1 MFPEVRVP
9 DDAPLLP
16 EPLGSKRKF
25 WFQNAASIM
34 CLFKEV
40 QPNTGEDW
48 SEKVACDLCRLLDLP
63 HVDYDL
69 AIWKD
74 KNGVICPTCV
84 PTDGRLVHGN
94 ELLAQLLPE
103 YPQQQVRRVS
113 QYTLEN
119 VFAILQSP
127 EIKTPMAWTPLTEGF
142 EAVDVF
148 VGYLMFDA
156 WIANTDRHHENWA
169 LVVSSEAMTHLAP
182 TYDHAS
188 SLGAHETDTNRY
200 DRLTT
205 RDTRRS
211 IRRYVERATSAFF
224 ASSFD
229 TTPMS
234 TFDAFHAAGIRRPGA
249 AKAWLARLASLS
261 FREIQALFSNIPSNR
276 ISVVAIDFALEML
289 ALNHQR
295 LLKLQQEVFG

>member
-25 WFQNAASIM
+25 WFQNVASVM
-34 CLFKEV
+34 YLFKEV

-48 SEKVACDLCRLLDLP
+48 SEKVACELCRLLDLP
-63 HVDYDL
+63 HVDYDF
-69 AIWKD
+69 AICRGRK
-74 KNGVICPTCV
+74 GVVCPTCV

-94 ELLAQLLPE
+94 ELLAQVVPS
-103 YPQQQVRRVS
+103 YPQQQYFRVS
-113 QYTLEN
+113 QHTLEN

-127 EIKTPMAWTPLTEGF
+127 EVKTPLAWLPLTDVF

-169 LVVSSEAMTHLAP
+169 LVVSPEASMHLAP
-182 TYDHAS
+182 SYDHAS

-211 IRRYVERATSAFF
+211 MERYVERATSAFF
-224 ASSFD
+224 ASLFD

-234 TFDAFHAAGIRRPGA
+234 TFDAFHEAGIRRPAA
-249 AKAWLARLASLS
+249 AKAWLERLASLS
-261 FREIQALFSNIPSNR
+261 FPEIQVIFANIPSDR
-276 ISVVAIDFALEML
+276 ISVV
-289 ALNHQR
+289 Q
-295 LLKLQQEVFG
+295 